1 LADPEAVAEA
11 EVEPADD
18 ADADADDGDDADVDA
33 DAEAV
38 AGADTAADG
47 LGGAWAGV
55 PPVQAAV
62 ARQTEIATPAISGV
76 RRGLGRSSV
85 DLSFITQQ
93 LRRW

>member
-1 LADPEAVAEA
+1 LVGVGLADPEAVAEA
-11 EVEPADD
+11 EPADD
-18 ADADADDGDDADVDA
+18 ADADADDDEDD

-38 AGADTAADG
+38 AGADPAADG

-62 ARQTEIATPAISGV
+62 ARQTEIATPAISGL
-76 RRGLGRSSV
+76 RRGLGRSSIR
-85 DLSFITQQ
+85 LSFITQQ